1 MEGLE
6 QLGEQD
12 QLSAEQGLVPV
23 MGKGSRIFYKHL
35 DGLSSLDMHL
45 RTAAEQ
51 VELAWLK
58 DRVERSQRGEDSP
71 TLPYHL
77 R

>member
-1 MEGLE
+1 VG
-6 QLGEQD
+6 G
-12 QLSAEQGLVPV
+12 
-23 MGKGSRIFYKHL
+23 RIFYKHL
-35 DGLSSLDMHL
+35 DDLSSLDMHL

-51 VELAWLK
+51 VEVAWLK
-58 DRVERSQRGEDSP
+58 DRVERSQKGEDSP